1 MDLSRQHNISQ
12 IKSPLE
18 RLSTVTSDLQ
28 DAVMRARMQPM
39 TRLFASVPRLIRDLS
54 VELKKKFDLVMEGA
68 DTELDRQ
75 LIEGSPR
82 STHTSHSKL
91 RGSRH
96 RKSR

>member
-1 MDLSRQHNISQ
+1 MDLVSELVLTRNQLMDLSRQHNISQ

-54 VELKKKFDLVMEGA
+54 VELQKKFDLVDARCG
-68 DTELDRQ
+68 
-75 LIEGSPR
+75 I
-82 STHTSHSKL
+82 
-91 RGSRH
+91 SRVFGYVVG
-96 RKSR
+96 RVAN